1 MSDTL
6 NIATDKE
13 LIDFVDRH
21 GVQTHA
27 ARAGTGN
34 KIIGWYCWLPHP
46 RPFVRHMGSD
56 WRTAIGNALAHYKR
70 QREELKTR
78 LRGNLES
85 R

>member
-1 MSDTL
+1 MSSRTL

-27 ARAGTGN
+27 ARAGGSS

-46 RPFVRHMGSD
+46 RPFVRFHGSD
-56 WRTAIGNALAHYKR
+56 WRTAV
-70 QREELKTR
+70 
-78 LRGNLES
+78 GNLHA
-85 R
+85 RYKDTLL